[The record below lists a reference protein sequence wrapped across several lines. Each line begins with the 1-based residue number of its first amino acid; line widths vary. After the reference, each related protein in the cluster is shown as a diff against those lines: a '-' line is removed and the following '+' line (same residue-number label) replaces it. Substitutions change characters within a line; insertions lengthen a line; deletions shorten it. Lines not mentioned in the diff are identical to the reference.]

1 MLVYEWSCHS
11 LYFEGGV
18 GPSSFSLV
26 LGHLEL
32 ETDYPVGTLRFV
44 SGVFWLG
51 DAVRGKVEVPVA
63 PVRPYRFPRD
73 VRAGMGEHEA
83 ADLLERCPR
92 GMERYFLEDPGA
104 GWVTG
109 DRLVL
114 DEGHGVIRWGW
125 PGGSPASVSPNL
137 TVESDGH
144 GDLRCLY
151 IKVDKFL

>member
-26 LGHLEL
+26 LGYLEL
-32 ETDYPVGTLRFV
+32 VTDYPVGTLRFV
-44 SGVFWLG
+44 SGFLWLG

-83 ADLLERCPR
+83 ADLLERSTSAKGTILIRPSPKTR
-92 GMERYFLEDPGA
+92 LLKTGA
-104 GWVTG
+104 KSAELSGNMT
-109 DRLVL
+109 
-114 DEGHGVIRWGW
+114 
-125 PGGSPASVSPNL
+125 P
-137 TVESDGH
+137 
-144 GDLRCLY
+144 
-151 IKVDKFL
+151 F

>member
-26 LGHLEL
+26 LGYLEL
-32 ETDYPVGTLRFV
+32 VTDYPVGTLRFV
-44 SGVFWLG
+44 SGFLWLG

-73 VRAGMGEHEA
+73 VRAGMGEDRVGAQHRGGHQQPGCV
-83 ADLLERCPR
+83 ADTIQHA
-92 GMERYFLEDPGA
+92 F
-104 GWVTG
+104 
-109 DRLVL
+109 VL

-125 PGGSPASVSPNL
+125 PGGNPASVSPNL